1 MIRSKSKIGSST
13 FTEFNKIIN
22 SFHDIF
28 LYGQEM
34 FILHKDRPK
43 KMNVYLDHKRD
54 KLIWISSQ
62 TKAFI
67 IDLYFANVNYRE
79 TSDLIKM
86 GA

>member
-1 MIRSKSKIGSST
+1 
-13 FTEFNKIIN
+13 
-22 SFHDIF
+22 
-28 LYGQEM
+28 M